1 MEVLTMEADYIV
13 ACGVVWR
20 KTLDPV
26 AGTELVEGLQSED
39 HEIRF
44 LAQTILAES
53 GEASMSLLEAAV
65 SNGLVNPEFAGP
77 CMAEILRSQN
87 RIGNWVTCER
97 IQN

>member
-1 MEVLTMEADYIV
+1 MVGEQEEWEMEALTMEADYIV

-44 LAQTILAES
+44 LAQTILTES
-53 GEASMSLLEAAV
+53 GEASMSCGFQRLGKPRACRSLHGCNFALPKPDRKL
-65 SNGLVNPEFAGP
+65 GLV
-77 CMAEILRSQN
+77 
-87 RIGNWVTCER
+87 
-97 IQN
+97 